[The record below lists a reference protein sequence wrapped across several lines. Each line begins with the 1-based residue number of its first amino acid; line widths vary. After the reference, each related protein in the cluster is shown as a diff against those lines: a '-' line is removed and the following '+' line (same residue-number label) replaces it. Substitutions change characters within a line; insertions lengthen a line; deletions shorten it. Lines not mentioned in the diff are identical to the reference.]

1 MSRERLNILFLAP
14 FAPSPATFGAQR
26 RVEGLMAALGRRHE
40 ISVVSVVPD
49 DHDAHASERAM
60 REYCKEVVLVSRP
73 GSSWEGA
80 GKRLLQVRSLLSSRS
95 LVRGLYELRSVRE
108 VLDRLLSTRPYDI
121 VNVELPFLASS
132 RLAKSPSGTRAPR
145 LVLDEHNVE
154 FDLARQQTGNER
166 GFARRLYNAINWRK
180 IRREEM
186 KIWSEFDGVAF
197 CSAADQ
203 ARALSLVPSLR
214 SAVVPNAVDIEYF
227 KPLPTH
233 PPSDGCTVMFFGAIN
248 YFPNQDGLLYF
259 LQEVWPSIAKSNPK
273 ARLKII
279 GQHPTPEILAHR
291 GPRIEVAGKVDDLR
305 PHLASAAVSIAPL
318 RIGGG
323 TRFKI
328 LETMAMARPVVSTSL
343 GAEGI
348 DAEPGRHLLL
358 GDDAASFAAAV
369 SRVLSDP
376 QLGSRLGREG
386 RGLVEERYSWASAAQ
401 ILEGLYRRALTSA
414 P

>member
-60 REYCKEVVLVSRP
+60 REYSKEVVLVSRP

-95 LVRGLYELRSVRE
+95 LVRGLYNLRSVRE
-108 VLDRLLSTRPYDI
+108 VLDRLLSARPYDI

-259 LQEVWPSIAKSNPK
+259 LREVWPSIAKSNPK
-273 ARLKII
+273 ARLTDAPTWSSSTCRTVSA
-279 GQHPTPEILAHR
+279 GQAYVFVVPEYNHSYNAATKNALDFLNEEWRHKPVGFVGYGGIAAGARAILALT
-291 GPRIEVAGKVDDLR
+291 PVVVALGMTPLSRAVHIPLINRALAADGSLTTDGRLDGSASTLLDDLFHHAER
-305 PHLASAAVSIAPL
+305 ASIEA
-318 RIGGG
+318 
-323 TRFKI
+323 
-328 LETMAMARPVVSTSL
+328 
-343 GAEGI
+343 
-348 DAEPGRHLLL
+348 
-358 GDDAASFAAAV
+358 AAAV
-369 SRVLSDP
+369 
-376 QLGSRLGREG
+376 
-386 RGLVEERYSWASAAQ
+386 
-401 ILEGLYRRALTSA
+401 
-414 P
+414 